1 MDAEEYDLEYFRA
14 NGFNRR
20 KCRKCGSFFWTLG
33 DSELCGEPPCVE
45 YTFLGNSPMS
55 RRGDAHQ
62 MRELFLSFME
72 GKGHRRINRYPIVAR
87 WRDDVFFVQAS
98 IYDFQPW
105 VISGAVKPPANPLTM
120 SQPCVRFNDID
131 NVGKTG
137 RHFTLFE
144 MMTHTAFNTSEE
156 WHYFKDGTVELC
168 QEYFVKE
175 LGVDEHLLTYK
186 EAEWAGGGNAGP
198 CFEVLIKGAEVAT
211 LVFMMYREENGR
223 RTKMP
228 MQIVD
233 TGYGLERIAWVSQ
246 GSPSAYEAVFGDM
259 LEELKEELDVQTDEK
274 LLSEYSRVA
283 GLMDAKTPGAI
294 REIRGTV
301 AKNMNVPL
309 QQLLSM
315 LLPLENLYTALDH
328 TRALAFM
335 LHDGVMPSNAR
346 EGYFAR
352 LLIRRGIRALSVL
365 GNRVDLVSLV
375 ERQIEYWGRDFPELR
390 EEKEDILK
398 TVSYEEKKFQ
408 ETISR
413 GRALVQRMEK
423 SGRIDEEKLIELYES
438 HGLTPEQVAEFSSS
452 TIEIPED
459 FYAKVAAKHSA
470 AEAKKEEKGVALPEL
485 PATERLY
492 YEDQYRTEF
501 DATVL
506 FSDERHVVL
515 DRTCFYPEGGGQDPD
530 KGYIAG
536 RRVDDVQLQGNVIV
550 HTFEGRP
557 FRVGERVKCSVDRN
571 RRLDLMRHHTATHI
585 LLAACRRVLGNHV
598 WQAGAHKQQEEA
610 RLDITHYAPLSQEE
624 IASIEERANT
634 VVMENR
640 AITVEV
646 MERTKAESLYGFRLY
661 QGGVV
666 PGREIRVVTV
676 DEWDLEACA
685 GTHCE
690 RTGELGLIKI
700 KGAQRIQDGVIR
712 LTFVAGT
719 QALKLFQYY
728 EGIIQKM
735 KELLNTDEA
744 HLVEALKKR
753 QMEAQELQKKLEL
766 TEGQRVQELASLL
779 KQHAVK
785 RDSVLYIIESVD
797 LDDRNIRALL
807 RMLSDSK
814 EPLIA
819 ILLNNEKVSIAR
831 SSGGPACNEVLRE
844 INRKIGGKGG
854 GSEDFAQGTVRA
866 GIEKIRA
873 AVLGNQYPEA

>member
-1 MDAEEYDLEYFRA
+1 
-14 NGFNRR
+14 
-20 KCRKCGSFFWTLG
+20 
-33 DSELCGEPPCVE
+33 
-45 YTFLGNSPMS
+45 
-55 RRGDAHQ
+55 
-62 MRELFLSFME
+62 
-72 GKGHRRINRYPIVAR
+72 
-87 WRDDVFFVQAS
+87 
-98 IYDFQPW
+98 
-105 VISGAVKPPANPLTM
+105 
-120 SQPCVRFNDID
+120 
-131 NVGKTG
+131 
-137 RHFTLFE
+137 
-144 MMTHTAFNTSEE
+144 
-156 WHYFKDGTVELC
+156 
-168 QEYFVKE
+168 
-175 LGVDEHLLTYK
+175 
-186 EAEWAGGGNAGP
+186 
-198 CFEVLIKGAEVAT
+198 
-211 LVFMMYREENGR
+211 
-223 RTKMP
+223 
-228 MQIVD
+228 
-233 TGYGLERIAWVSQ
+233 
-246 GSPSAYEAVFGDM
+246 
-259 LEELKEELDVQTDEK
+259 
-274 LLSEYSRVA
+274 
-283 GLMDAKTPGAI
+283 MDAKTPGAI
-294 REIRGTV
+294 REIRETV

-492 YEDQYRTEF
+492 YEDQYRTEL

-536 RRVDDVQLQGNVIV
+536 RRVDDAQLQGNVIV

-610 RLDITHYAPLSQEE
+610 RLDITHLCASQPGGDSEHRGE
-624 IASIEERANT
+624 G
-634 VVMENR
+634 
-640 AITVEV
+640 
-646 MERTKAESLYGFRLY
+646 KYCCYG
-661 QGGVV
+661 
-666 PGREIRVVTV
+666 E
-676 DEWDLEACA
+676 
-685 GTHCE
+685 
-690 RTGELGLIKI
+690 
-700 KGAQRIQDGVIR
+700 
-712 LTFVAGT
+712 
-719 QALKLFQYY
+719 
-728 EGIIQKM
+728 
-735 KELLNTDEA
+735 
-744 HLVEALKKR
+744 
-753 QMEAQELQKKLEL
+753 
-766 TEGQRVQELASLL
+766 
-779 KQHAVK
+779 
-785 RDSVLYIIESVD
+785 
-797 LDDRNIRALL
+797 
-807 RMLSDSK
+807 
-814 EPLIA
+814 
-819 ILLNNEKVSIAR
+819 
-831 SSGGPACNEVLRE
+831 
-844 INRKIGGKGG
+844 
-854 GSEDFAQGTVRA
+854 
-866 GIEKIRA
+866 
-873 AVLGNQYPEA
+873 